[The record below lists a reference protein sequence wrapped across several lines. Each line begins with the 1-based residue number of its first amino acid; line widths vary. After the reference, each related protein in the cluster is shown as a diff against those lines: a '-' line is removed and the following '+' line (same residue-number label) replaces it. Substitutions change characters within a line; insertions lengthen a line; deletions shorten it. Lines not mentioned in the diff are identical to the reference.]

1 VQTGNEVAFDLQSP
15 CPLVV
20 TWEVFT
26 TAYRK
31 VYSEVVSLNGYDKA
45 VWDLKD
51 SKGRFVANGL
61 YHVRFLVADKETAR
75 RKVLILK

>member
-1 VQTGNEVAFDLQSP
+1 MT
-15 CPLVV
+15 
-20 TWEVFT
+20 
-26 TAYRK
+26 RR
-31 VYSEVVSLNGYDKA
+31 
-45 VWDLKD
+45 WDLKD